1 MLVGVQK
8 PIFDRPE
15 VEEAD
20 ANGVLDPD
28 KVPPTGATMVLTH
41 TGTQDKDRFHYY
53 FNGSA
58 SGGSFSDHIDLIPA
72 TAGKPVRVTVPKQY
86 VTVNLYGTVIA
97 DYRIERAGETL
108 GYSRELTLEV
118 GLVTDPTIDSVK
130 GSPSGV
136 EIPQGGSTVE
146 TAVTLSGV
154 AAKGLMVEILDG
166 TVPKGRATAHVKTG
180 VWTLLVSALAVAA
193 HSFTAKALYGS
204 GATSAARTLIVTAAT
219 APTLTS
225 VKGSPSGV
233 EIPQGGSTVE
243 TAVTLSGVAAKGE
256 KVEIF
261 DGAVSKGQATAHATT
276 GVWTLL
282 ISALT
287 LAAHSFTAKALY
299 GSGAT
304 SAARTLTVT
313 AATAPTLTSVKGSP
327 SGVEIPQGGSTVE
340 TAVTLSGV
348 AAKGQKVEIF
358 DGAVSKGQ
366 ATAHATTGVWT
377 LLISALTLAAHSF
390 TAKALYG
397 SGATSAARTLTVT
410 AATAPTLT
418 SVKGS
423 PSGVEIPQ
431 GGSTVETAV
440 TLSGVAAKGEKVEI
454 FDGAVSKGQATA
466 HATTGV
472 WTLLISALSVAA
484 HSFTAKALYGSGAT
498 SAARTLTVTAA
509 TAPTLTSVKGSP
521 SGVEIPQGGS
531 TVETAVTLSGVA
543 AKGQKVEIFDGA
555 VSKGQATAHA
565 TTGVWTLL
573 ISALTLAAHS
583 FTAKALYGSGA
594 TSAAR
599 TLTVTAATAPT
610 LTSVKGSPSGVEIPQ
625 GGVTV
630 ETAVTLSG
638 VAAKGQKVEIFD
650 GAVSKGQATAHA
662 TTGVW
667 TLLVSALAVAAHSF
681 TAKALYGSGAT
692 SAARTLTVT
701 AATAPT
707 LTSVKGSP
715 SGVEIPQGGN
725 TVETAVTLSG
735 VAAKGQKVEIFDGTV
750 SKGQATAHATTGV
763 WTLLISALAV
773 AAHSFTAKALYGS
786 GATSAAR
793 TLTVTAATAPTLT
806 SVKGSPSGVEIP
818 QGGSTVETAVTLSGV
833 AAKGQKVEI
842 FDGAVSKGQA
852 TAHATTGVWTL
863 LISALAVAAH
873 SFTAKALYGSGAV
886 SAARTLTVKQII
898 VEDFET
904 TPLIKLTNVGQ
915 TVETGKFT
923 LIARQ
928 LPAREHYISYVEI
941 RNVMYADENFK
952 GRQLYTYASH
962 SNLMIK
968 FELVLRNG
976 VASRITFQLAVGNMS
991 TLTPLTAQ
999 FLNSSGGVLGSVTHP
1014 SGDFN
1019 KLYTY
1024 DSGNLIGIKSIT
1036 FSTEGLFIIDN
1047 IRITP

>member
-1 MLVGVQK
+1 
-8 PIFDRPE
+8 
-15 VEEAD
+15 
-20 ANGVLDPD
+20 
-28 KVPPTGATMVLTH
+28 
-41 TGTQDKDRFHYY
+41 
-53 FNGSA
+53 
-58 SGGSFSDHIDLIPA
+58 
-72 TAGKPVRVTVPKQY
+72 
-86 VTVNLYGTVIA
+86 
-97 DYRIERAGETL
+97 
-108 GYSRELTLEV
+108 
-118 GLVTDPTIDSVK
+118 
-130 GSPSGV
+130 
-136 EIPQGGSTVE
+136 
-146 TAVTLSGV
+146 
-154 AAKGLMVEILDG
+154 
-166 TVPKGRATAHVKTG
+166 
-180 VWTLLVSALAVAA
+180 
-193 HSFTAKALYGS
+193 
-204 GATSAARTLIVTAAT
+204 
-219 APTLTS
+219 
-225 VKGSPSGV
+225 
-233 EIPQGGSTVE
+233 
-243 TAVTLSGVAAKGE
+243 
-256 KVEIF
+256 
-261 DGAVSKGQATAHATT
+261 
-276 GVWTLL
+276 LL

-377 LLISALTLAAHSF
+377 LLISAL
-390 TAKALYG
+390 
-397 SGATSAARTLTVT
+397 
-410 AATAPTLT
+410 
-418 SVKGS
+418 
-423 PSGVEIPQ
+423 
-431 GGSTVETAV
+431 
-440 TLSGVAAKGEKVEI
+440 
-454 FDGAVSKGQATA
+454 
-466 HATTGV
+466 
-472 WTLLISALSVAA
+472 
-484 HSFTAKALYGSGAT
+484 
-498 SAARTLTVTAA
+498 
-509 TAPTLTSVKGSP
+509 
-521 SGVEIPQGGS
+521 
-531 TVETAVTLSGVA
+531 
-543 AKGQKVEIFDGA
+543 
-555 VSKGQATAHA
+555 
-565 TTGVWTLL
+565 
-573 ISALTLAAHS
+573 
-583 FTAKALYGSGA
+583 
-594 TSAAR
+594 
-599 TLTVTAATAPT
+599 
-610 LTSVKGSPSGVEIPQ
+610 
-625 GGVTV
+625 
-630 ETAVTLSG
+630 
-638 VAAKGQKVEIFD
+638 
-650 GAVSKGQATAHA
+650 
-662 TTGVW
+662 
-667 TLLVSALAVAAHSF
+667 AVAAHSF

-692 SAARTLTVT
+692 SAARTLTVVQNIVPELRLIT
-701 AATAPT
+701 DSA
-707 LTSVKGSP
+707 L
-715 SGVEIPQGGN
+715 VEIPDNGQ
-725 TVETAVTLSG
+725 TIHTTIILSG
-735 VAAKGQKVEIFDGTV
+735 IAGPGTVIDLVNYGAPLPNTNIQVDAKGTWTFQLTGLSVGTTYNLRARRKGGSVSNARNVVVVAAVVATLDNVLDDKGVEVPQNQTTVSTTLKLKGTASPGQKVEIFDGNGASAV
-750 SKGQATAHATTGV
+750 SKGVATAHATTSIWEHSITV
-763 WTLLISALAV
+763 ALGARRLY
-773 AAHSFTAKALYGS
+773 AKALYAVNPVFS
-786 GATSAAR
+786 NVR
-793 TLTVTAATAPTLT
+793 NLTVTAATAPTLT

-952 GRQLYTYASH
+952 GRQLYTHASH